1 MTGDTLATMG
11 TYIVLAFC
19 AAQFVS
25 WFSWSNLG
33 AILAISGADFLKGLG
48 LGGAALVPAFVLF
61 AATLNLFITSAS
73 AKWGMLA
80 PVFVPM
86 FVLLGF
92 TPEAT
97 QVIFRIGDS
106 STNIVTPLLVYMPFI
121 IATAQKWDPKAST
134 GTLISLMLPYSVVFG
149 VCWTLLLLVFY
160 VLGWPIGPGVGMRLP
175 G

>member
-1 MTGDTLATMG
+1 
-11 TYIVLAFC
+11 
-19 AAQFVS
+19 
-25 WFSWSNLG
+25 
-33 AILAISGADFLKGLG
+33 
-48 LGGAALVPAFVLF
+48 
-61 AATLNLFITSAS
+61 
-73 AKWGMLA
+73 MLA